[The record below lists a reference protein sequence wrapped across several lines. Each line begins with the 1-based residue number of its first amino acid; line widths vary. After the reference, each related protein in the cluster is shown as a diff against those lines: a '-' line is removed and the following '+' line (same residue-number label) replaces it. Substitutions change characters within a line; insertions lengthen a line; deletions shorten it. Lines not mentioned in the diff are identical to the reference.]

1 MTTRKTVQL
10 SQFGHYARRAVP
22 SVKFNGNN
30 VSTSLAPYL
39 KSLEY
44 SDVACG
50 SSDSLTLNLQNV
62 DMKWLN
68 EWYPK
73 KGDKIEV
80 SILFK
85 DWNEPGRSY
94 SNNCG
99 NFVMDTIG
107 FTGGPLE
114 ASFGAMAIPA
124 SESFKETARTKTWKS
139 VTIKQ
144 IGSEIAKKYGLG
156 FSYDASNITIAKIE
170 QSEKTDSAFL
180 YDVTSNYGLAM
191 KVYRSKIIIFDKGK
205 YEKKNPVTKITR
217 ADFVDDEWDFK
228 DTLVGTY
235 TGART
240 SYKNGN
246 NNEEISVYIGLIK
259 ENARGSRVLRINEQ
273 SEDINE
279 AKYKAAAKVNESN
292 ESATTITGT
301 IWANPKLVAGVTV
314 TLEGLGKANGKY
326 YVDKVTTSVSD
337 SGTTQDIE
345 MHKCQTRLVH
355 IPQPP
360 APKPS
365 PAKPAAKKKTYKVG
379 DIVNFH
385 GGTHYESSYSGSKG
399 YRVSAGPAKITIANG
414 AGKTH
419 PWHLITENWSQTHVY
434 GWVDEGSF
442 D

>member
-1 MTTRKTVQL
+1 MAN
-10 SQFGHYARRAVP
+10 ARRALP
-22 SVKFNGNN
+22 SVKFNGKN
-30 VSTSLAPYL
+30 VNTSLGPYL
-39 KSLEY
+39 KSIEY
-44 SDVACG
+44 TDVACG

-68 EWYPK
+68 GWYPN
-73 KGDKIEV
+73 KGDKVEA
-80 SILFK
+80 SIQFR
-85 DWNEPGRSY
+85 DWTAPGKHF

-99 NFVMDTIG
+99 DFVMDTIG

-114 ASFGAMAIPA
+114 ASFGALAIPA
-124 SESFKETARTKTWKS
+124 SESFKETARTKTWRS

-144 IGSEIAKKYGLG
+144 IGAEIAKKYGLG
-156 FSYDASNITIAKIE
+156 FAYDASNIKIAKIE

-180 YDVTSNYGLAM
+180 YDVASSYGLAM

-217 ADFVDDEWDFK
+217 ADFVDDDWDFK

-246 NNEEISVYIGLIK
+246 NNKEISTFIGLIK
-259 ENARGSRVLRINEQ
+259 ENAKGSRVLRINEQ

-292 ESATTITGT
+292 EKATTISGT
-301 IWANPKLVAGVTV
+301 IWANPKVVSGVTV

-326 YVDKVTTSVSD
+326 YVDKVTTTVSD

-345 MHKCQTRLVH
+345 MHKCQTRLAHV
-355 IPQPP
+355 PSQSAPTPSQP
-360 APKPS
+360 
-365 PAKPAAKKKTYKVG
+365 AKKKNYKVG

-385 GGTHYESSYSGSKG
+385 GGTHYVSSYPGAQG
-399 YRVSAGPAKITIANG
+399 YRVGAGPAKITIANG
-414 AGKTH
+414 SGKAH
-419 PWHLITENWSQTHVY
+419 PWHLVTTNWSKTHVY
-434 GWVDEGSF
+434 GWVDEGAF

>member
-1 MTTRKTVQL
+1 MAN
-10 SQFGHYARRAVP
+10 ARRALP
-22 SVKFNGNN
+22 SVKFNGKN
-30 VSTSLAPYL
+30 VNTSLGPYL
-39 KSLEY
+39 KSIEY
-44 SDVACG
+44 TDVACG

-68 EWYPK
+68 GWYPN
-73 KGDKIEV
+73 KGDKVEA
-80 SILFK
+80 SIQFR
-85 DWNEPGRSY
+85 DWTAPGKHF

-99 NFVMDTIG
+99 DFVMDTIG

-114 ASFGAMAIPA
+114 ASFGALAIPA

-144 IGSEIAKKYGLG
+144 IGAEIAKKYGLG
-156 FSYDASNITIAKIE
+156 FAYDASNIKIAKIE

-180 YDVTSNYGLAM
+180 YDVASSYGLAM

-217 ADFVDDEWDFK
+217 ADFVDDDWDFK

-246 NNEEISVYIGLIK
+246 NNKEISTFIGLIK
-259 ENARGSRVLRINEQ
+259 ENAKGSRVLRINEQ

-292 ESATTITGT
+292 EKATTISGT
-301 IWANPKLVAGVTV
+301 IWANPKVVSGVTV

-326 YVDKVTTSVSD
+326 YVDKVTTTVSD
-337 SGTTQDIE
+337 GGTTQDIE

-355 IPQPP
+355 VPAPP
-360 APKPS
+360 APTPT
-365 PAKPAAKKKTYKVG
+365 KPAQKKKNYKVG

-385 GGTHYESSYSGSKG
+385 GGTHYVSSYPGARG
-399 YRVSAGPAKITIANG
+399 YRVRGGPAKITIANG
-414 AGKTH
+414 SGKAH
-419 PWHLITENWSQTHVY
+419 PWHLVTTNWSKTHVY
-434 GWVDEGSF
+434 GWVDEGTF

>member
-1 MTTRKTVQL
+1 MAN
-10 SQFGHYARRAVP
+10 ARRALP
-22 SVKFNGNN
+22 SVKFNGKN
-30 VSTSLAPYL
+30 VNASLGPYL
-39 KSLEY
+39 KSIEY
-44 SDVACG
+44 TDVACG
-50 SSDSLTLNLQNV
+50 SSDSLTLKLQNV

-68 EWYPK
+68 GWYPN
-73 KGDKIEV
+73 KGDKVEA
-80 SILFK
+80 SIQFR
-85 DWNEPGRSY
+85 DWTAPGKHF

-99 NFVMDTIG
+99 DFVMDTIG

-114 ASFGAMAIPA
+114 ASFGALAIPA

-144 IGSEIAKKYGLG
+144 IGAEIAKKYGLG
-156 FSYDASNITIAKIE
+156 FAYDASNIKIAKIE

-180 YDVTSNYGLAM
+180 YDVASSYGLAM

-217 ADFVDDEWDFK
+217 ADFVDDDWDFK
-228 DTLVGTY
+228 DTLIGTY

-246 NNEEISVYIGLIK
+246 NNKEISTFIGLVK
-259 ENARGSRVLRINEQ
+259 ENAKGSRVLRINEQ

-292 ESATTITGT
+292 EKATTISGT
-301 IWANPKLVAGVTV
+301 IWANPKVVSGVTV

-326 YVDKVTTSVSD
+326 YVDKVTTIVSD
-337 SGTTQDIE
+337 SGTTQYIE

-355 IPQPP
+355 VPVRHEAPP
-360 APKPS
+360 NTKPGNS
-365 PAKPAAKKKTYKVG
+365 KYKLRDIVNYHGGTVYLNSCESRGFPAKPGKAYIT
-379 DIVNFH
+379 H
-385 GGTHYESSYSGSKG
+385 GPDCGYGLHSSVHPYHLVATAGST
-399 YRVSAGPAKITIANG
+399 SD
-414 AGKTH
+414 
-419 PWHLITENWSQTHVY
+419 VY
-434 GWVDEGSF
+434 GWVDEGTF